1 MPRYNQ
7 EKREQLAEQMRTL
20 IVETYVRLANQ
31 NINISMEY
39 LAAEAGIAKG
49 TLYLYF
55 KTKDELQRAALA
67 ESRKVMLERMTQTLN
82 SPLSAPEKL
91 MQYVQWMMEEFC
103 QHRLLRLEY
112 LRNNNQPPLPKNI
125 KGIEILTKIIQQGV
139 NEKSFRDVPVDD
151 TVILIRAS
159 IIGQFMFLLRSDL
172 ELDLEKAMSL
182 FKDIILRGLLH
193 QNARDTK

>member
-172 ELDLEKAMSL
+172 ELDLEKALAL

-193 QNARDTK
+193 G

>member
-139 NEKSFRDVPVDD
+139 DEKSFRDVPVDD

-172 ELDLEKAMSL
+172 ELEQEKAMSL
-182 FKDIILRGLLH
+182 FKDIILRGLLY
-193 QNARDTK
+193 QNP

>member
-172 ELDLEKAMSL
+172 ELEQEKAMSL
-182 FKDIILRGLLH
+182 FKDIILRGLLY
-193 QNARDTK
+193 QNP

>member
-139 NEKSFRDVPVDD
+139 DEKSFRDVPVDD

-172 ELDLEKAMSL
+172 ELEQEKAMSL
-182 FKDIILRGLLH
+182 FKDIILRGLLY
-193 QNARDTK
+193 QNS

>member
-7 EKREQLAEQMRTL
+7 EKRELLAEQMRTL

-172 ELDLEKAMSL
+172 ELDLEKALAL

-193 QNARDTK
+193 G

>member
-139 NEKSFRDVPVDD
+139 DEKSFRDVPVDD

-172 ELDLEKAMSL
+172 ELDLEKALAL

-193 QNARDTK
+193 G